1 MSLLN
6 IQDKLSQAIDNND
19 YSIGLFLDLSKA
31 FDSVDHNILLKK
43 LETYGI
49 RGLPLRWF
57 ENYLNKRQR
66 QVQCNNKISS
76 LRPIKYGVPQGSIL
90 WPLLFLLFINDL
102 PNVSLSMHFELF
114 ADDSNVFISHK
125 SHENLFQIMNS
136 ELPRVNDWFKAN
148 KLSLNLT
155 KTFFILFAS
164 HRKILPTKSL
174 RLEIDGI
181 LIPQVNYI
189 NFLGAVI
196 DKNLTWKEHISQISI
211 KLAKNIGIIS
221 RISYKLP
228 THILIN
234 LYYSLVYPY
243 IAYCNMVWASNY
255 KSRLVR
261 LKFCRNELSGLL
273 PDPVTGVILNSYFS
287 HITF

>member
-6 IQDKLSQAIDNND
+6 IQDKLSQAIDNNE

-31 FDSVDHNILLKK
+31 FDSVDHNVLLKK

-57 ENYLNKRQR
+57 ENYPDNRQQ

-90 WPLLFLLFINDL
+90 GPLLFLLFINDL

-114 ADDSNVFISHK
+114 DDDSNVFISHK

-136 ELPRVNDWFKAN
+136 ELPSVNDWFKAN
-148 KLSLNLT
+148 KLSLNLI
-155 KTFFILFAS
+155 KTFFILFTS

-181 LIPQVNYI
+181 LIPQVNYM
-189 NFLGAVI
+189 NFLV
-196 DKNLTWKEHISQISI
+196 
-211 KLAKNIGIIS
+211 
-221 RISYKLP
+221 
-228 THILIN
+228 ILIVN
-234 LYYSLVYPY
+234 TTIY
-243 IAYCNMVWASNY
+243 IAPSVANY
-255 KSRLVR
+255 
-261 LKFCRNELSGLL
+261 F
-273 PDPVTGVILNSYFS
+273 
-287 HITF
+287 